1 VTRATGEQ
9 QRVVVIG
16 AGFGGLAV
24 ARGLKRSPFDV
35 LVVDAN
41 NFHTFQPLLYQVATA
56 GLDDDDIAYPTR
68 GIFRRQRNVG
78 FRMARVT
85 AIDLTRRIVHLSR
98 GEPVHYDVLVIAAGA
113 VTATFGVEGVEQHAF
128 GLKSLDDAL
137 ALREHIVE
145 RFEEA
150 AVEPGIIDDG
160 ALTVVVCGGG
170 PTGVEL
176 SGALGELFQKVL
188 ARDFRDLDVGRAR
201 VVLVEAADRLL
212 GTFTPRSSER
222 ARATLERRGVEVL
235 LGVGV
240 EKVDATSVQ
249 LSDGRRLSTHTLV
262 WCAGVEA
269 SSLASMID
277 AETIRGGRLAVEADL
292 SLPGHPEVFAVGDIA
307 ASRGPAGRPL
317 PQVAQVAIQGGRH
330 VARQLLRRRAGQP
343 TEPFRYT
350 DKGSMATIGR
360 RDAVTEL
367 PNGWHLSGSIGWL
380 AWLGLHLVYL
390 IGFRNRANVL
400 VNWAWNY
407 LTYDRGSRILAESD
421 RDRIARG

>member
-1 VTRATGEQ
+1 
-9 QRVVVIG
+9 
-16 AGFGGLAV
+16 
-24 ARGLKRSPFDV
+24 
-35 LVVDAN
+35 
-41 NFHTFQPLLYQVATA
+41 
-56 GLDDDDIAYPTR
+56 
-68 GIFRRQRNVG
+68 
-78 FRMARVT
+78 
-85 AIDLTRRIVHLSR
+85 
-98 GEPVHYDVLVIAAGA
+98 

-269 SSLASMID
+269 SSLASMIG

-317 PQVAQVAIQGGRH
+317 P
-330 VARQLLRRRAGQP
+330 RR
-343 TEPFRYT
+343 
-350 DKGSMATIGR
+350 
-360 RDAVTEL
+360 
-367 PNGWHLSGSIGWL
+367 SGT
-380 AWLGLHLVYL
+380 
-390 IGFRNRANVL
+390 R
-400 VNWAWNY
+400 
-407 LTYDRGSRILAESD
+407 T
-421 RDRIARG
+421 RDRWRRSADVTR